1 MTGINHIF
9 TRANVIHVSGIKA
22 EQVVILYYLMFIIKK
37 TRNVLTKAMHTIH
50 SCDSYIACFLYDQPI
65 KML

>member
-9 TRANVIHVSGIKA
+9 ARANVIHVSGIKA
-22 EQVVILYYLMFIIKK
+22 EQVHSHTLLS
-37 TRNVLTKAMHTIH
+37 NVHHKENTQCINQSNAALPMHTIH
-50 SCDSYIACFLYDQPI
+50 SCDSYI